1 MNLRRCS
8 RYCGP
13 SLGALALAV
22 TLPLGALATHESVRG
37 HPQRHAAPPAA
48 FVFGREG
55 GNIRPYTVTI
65 LTDGTVTASGP
76 VRTAT
81 RRLGD
86 PQDAIAGLMKLARAE
101 QFWAMPAQMVGHGL
115 PDLSGRF
122 ISIHAAGSTKT
133 VHVRFVHVAAFDQLY
148 AVLLAVTGAL

>member
-1 MNLRRCS
+1 MTPRRYT
-8 RYCGP
+8 RVRGP
-13 SLGALALAV
+13 AIGALALTAV
-22 TLPLGALATHESVRG
+22 LPMGIPAHHGAARVHS
-37 HPQRHAAPPAA
+37 QRHAAPQAA

-86 PQDAIAGLMKLARAE
+86 PQDALAGLMKLARAE

-133 VHVRFVHVAAFDQLY
+133 VHVRFVHAAAFDQLY
-148 AVLLAVTGAL
+148 AVLLAVTGVS

>member
-1 MNLRRCS
+1 MSLRRYGRC
-8 RYCGP
+8 CAPCIGVV
-13 SLGALALAV
+13 ALAFA
-22 TLPLGALATHESVRG
+22 LPLGAHVSHGSVWG
-37 HPQRHAAPPAA
+37 HPQRHVAPQAA

-65 LTDGTVTASGP
+65 LTDGMVMASGP
-76 VRTAT
+76 VRTAA

-122 ISIHAAGSTKT
+122 ISIHASGSTKT
-133 VHVRFVHVAAFDQLY
+133 VHVRFVQVAAFNQLY
-148 AVLLAVTGAL
+148 AVLRAVASVP